1 MKEQYKD
8 MNSYITQGT
17 TITVQT
23 AVLKEVIDNDKNALN
38 YEKETMK
45 RTLIERIKELDVDKI
60 VQEEDRANCY
70 FLKIDCR
77 FF

>member
-1 MKEQYKD
+1 

-23 AVLKEVIDNDKNALN
+23 AVLKETLEGNKGILN
-38 YEKETMK
+38 NEKETMK
-45 RTLIERIKELDVDKI
+45 RTLIDCIEELDVDKI

>member
-23 AVLKEVIDNDKNALN
+23 AVLKEALEGN
-38 YEKETMK
+38 KDILNNEKERMK
-45 RTLIERIKELDVDKI
+45 KMLIDRIKELDVDKI

-77 FF
+77 FV

>member
-1 MKEQYKD
+1 
-8 MNSYITQGT
+8 MNNYITQGT

-23 AVLKEVIDNDKNALN
+23 SVLKETINNDKDILN
-38 YEKETMK
+38 NEKETMK
-45 RTLIERIKELDVDKI
+45 RTLIDRIKELDADKM
-60 VQEEDRANCY
+60 VREEERANCN

>member
-1 MKEQYKD
+1 MEYC
-8 MNSYITQGT
+8 NYVTQGT

-23 AVLKEVIDNDKNALN
+23 AVLKETLEDNKDILN
-38 YEKETMK
+38 NEKELMK
-45 RTLIERIKELDVDKI
+45 KTLIDRIEELDIDKI

-77 FF
+77 FV

>member
-1 MKEQYKD
+1 MKEQID

-23 AVLKEVIDNDKNALN
+23 AVLKETLEGNKDILN
-38 YEKETMK
+38 NEKELMK
-45 RTLIERIKELDVDKI
+45 QTLIGRIEELDVDKI
-60 VQEEDRANCY
+60 VQEEDRANCK

>member
-1 MKEQYKD
+1 MNKQYKD
-8 MNSYITQGT
+8 MNNYITQGT
-17 TITVQT
+17 TITVQN
-23 AVLKEVIDNDKNALN
+23 AVLKETINNDKDILN
-38 YEKETMK
+38 NEKELMK
-45 RTLIERIKELDVDKI
+45 KTLIDRIEELDVDKI

>member
-1 MKEQYKD
+1 MKKQYKD

-23 AVLKEVIDNDKNALN
+23 AVLKETINNDKDILN
-38 YEKETMK
+38 NEKETMK
-45 RTLIERIKELDVDKI
+45 RTLIDRIKELDADEI
-60 VQEEDRANCY
+60 VREEERANCN

>member
-1 MKEQYKD
+1 

-23 AVLKEVIDNDKNALN
+23 SVLKETINNDKNALN
-38 YEKETMK
+38 NKKELMK
-45 RTLIERIKELDVDKI
+45 KTLIECIEELDADEI
-60 VQEEDRANCY
+60 VQEEDRANCN

>member
-1 MKEQYKD
+1 

-23 AVLKEVIDNDKNALN
+23 AVLKETLEDNKDILN
-38 YEKETMK
+38 NEKELMK
-45 RTLIERIKELDVDKI
+45 KTLIGRIEELDVDKI

>member
-1 MKEQYKD
+1 
-8 MNSYITQGT
+8 MNNYITQGT

-23 AVLKEVIDNDKNALN
+23 AVLKETINNDKNALN
-38 YEKETMK
+38 NEKETMK
-45 RTLIERIKELDVDKI
+45 RTLIDRIKELDADKI

-77 FF
+77 FV

>member
-1 MKEQYKD
+1 
-8 MNSYITQGT
+8 MNNYITQGT

-23 AVLKEVIDNDKNALN
+23 AVLKETINNDKNALN
-38 YEKETMK
+38 NEKELMK
-45 RTLIERIKELDVDKI
+45 KTLIERIEKLGVDKI
-60 VQEEDRANCY
+60 VQEEDRANCI

>member
-23 AVLKEVIDNDKNALN
+23 AVLKETLEDNKDILN
-38 YEKETMK
+38 NEKELMK
-45 RTLIERIKELDVDKI
+45 KTLIDRIEELDVDKI

>member
-1 MKEQYKD
+1 MNKQYKD
-8 MNSYITQGT
+8 MNNYITQGT
-17 TITVQT
+17 TITVQN
-23 AVLKEVIDNDKNALN
+23 AVLKETIKNDKNALN
-38 YEKETMK
+38 NEKELMK
-45 RTLIERIKELDVDKI
+45 KTLIERIKELDVDKI

>member
-1 MKEQYKD
+1 

-23 AVLKEVIDNDKNALN
+23 AVLKETLEDNKDILN
-38 YEKETMK
+38 NEKELMK
-45 RTLIERIKELDVDKI
+45 QTLIGRIEELDADKI
-60 VQEEDRANCY
+60 VQEEDRANCN

>member
-1 MKEQYKD
+1 
-8 MNSYITQGT
+8 MNNYITQGT

-23 AVLKEVIDNDKNALN
+23 SVLKETINNDKDILN
-38 YEKETMK
+38 NEKETMK
-45 RTLIERIKELDVDKI
+45 RTLIDRIKELDADKI
-60 VQEEDRANCY
+60 VREEERANCD

>member
-1 MKEQYKD
+1 
-8 MNSYITQGT
+8 MNNYITQGT

-23 AVLKEVIDNDKNALN
+23 SVLKETINNDKDILN
-38 YEKETMK
+38 NEKESMK
-45 RTLIERIKELDVDKI
+45 RTLIDRIKELDADKM
-60 VQEEDRANCY
+60 VREEDRANCN

>member
-23 AVLKEVIDNDKNALN
+23 AVLKETLEDNKDILN
-38 YEKETMK
+38 NEKELMK
-45 RTLIERIKELDVDKI
+45 KTLIDRIEELDVDKI

-77 FF
+77 FA

>member
-1 MKEQYKD
+1 MD
-8 MNSYITQGT
+8 NYITQGT

-23 AVLKEVIDNDKNALN
+23 AVLKETINNSKDALN
-38 YEKETMK
+38 NEKERMK
-45 RTLIERIKELDVDKI
+45 QTLIDRIEELDVDKI

>member
-1 MKEQYKD
+1 

-23 AVLKEVIDNDKNALN
+23 AVLKETLEKNKDILN
-38 YEKETMK
+38 NEKELMK
-45 RTLIERIKELDVDKI
+45 KTLIDRIEELNVDKI

-70 FLKIDCR
+70 FFKIDCR

>member
-1 MKEQYKD
+1 
-8 MNSYITQGT
+8 MNNYITQGT

-23 AVLKEVIDNDKNALN
+23 SVLKETINNDKNALN
-38 YEKETMK
+38 NEKELLK
-45 RTLIERIKELDVDKI
+45 QTLINRIEELDADKI
-60 VQEEDRANCY
+60 VREEDRANCY